1 MAASLCIV
9 FNTKLTGKETEE
21 DWQKYCDMLNASGRF
36 EEYYLN
42 EVSETDKWSFE
53 IDQINEDSNGHH
65 AVCFEGPMPLWI
77 MLFPKLGTIDTTY
90 RFRHLYEFGDVSYEK
105 HSRTWEFRKN
115 VFDIISLFGGTEIIY
130 VTDDRYPK
138 INYFYEMFSGV
149 PYEDI
154 KAELIQTF
162 GPPISDY
169 RELNIDLY
177 EPYDLKEFFLDDF
190 ADIKS
195 EFNPYFTTDQFRED
209 KARKVNLPMKL
220 SEDALK
226 AIAVL
231 LYKHH
236 EMVYGERLMDVL
248 NERIGLYH
256 LDPDTRIDAALAF
269 FFKQM
274 DLKNGKPELEKF
286 LIQYFSPSKFQD
298 RMNDHGRFIATL
310 NLHLRE
316 EGWLAHREGDTLIFL
331 DIRRVR
337 D

>member
-36 EEYYLN
+36 EAYYLN

-65 AVCFEGPMPLWI
+65 LVVLDGPSNTINLYPD
-77 MLFPKLGTIDTTY
+77 LGFMGTSY
-90 RFRHLYEFGDVSYEK
+90 SFSHLYEFGQEAYDSGSILWKE
-105 HSRTWEFRKN
+105 RKSIY
-115 VFDIISLFGGTEIIY
+115 DLISLFGGTEVIY
-130 VTDDRYPK
+130 VADDRYPK
-138 INYFYEMFSGV
+138 ITYLEELYAGM
-149 PYEDI
+149 PYETI
-154 KAELIQTF
+154 KSQLLQLF
-162 GPPISDY
+162 GPPVTDY
-169 RELNIDLY
+169 RDLNEDMY
-177 EPYDLKEFFLDDF
+177 NPYDLKEFFLDDF

-220 SEDALK
+220 SEEALK

-256 LDPDTRIDAALAF
+256 LDPDTKTDAVLAF

-274 DLKNGKPELEKF
+274 ELKNGKRELEKF